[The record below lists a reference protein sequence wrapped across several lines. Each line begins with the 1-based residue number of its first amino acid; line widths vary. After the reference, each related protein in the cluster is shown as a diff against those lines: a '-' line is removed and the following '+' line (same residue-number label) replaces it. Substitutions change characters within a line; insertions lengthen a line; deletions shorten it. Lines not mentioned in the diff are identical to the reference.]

1 MKNLKLL
8 LHFFFFLGI
17 QHGQNFD
24 TQRPKQP
31 GINMKI
37 MAKHKKVDN
46 RNRAKRQDFHII
58 SFEITILNKVK
69 KLNGKIKKL
78 GIE

>member
-1 MKNLKLL
+1 
-8 LHFFFFLGI
+8 
-17 QHGQNFD
+17 
-24 TQRPKQP
+24 
-31 GINMKI
+31 MKI
-37 MAKHKKVDN
+37 MTKHKKADN